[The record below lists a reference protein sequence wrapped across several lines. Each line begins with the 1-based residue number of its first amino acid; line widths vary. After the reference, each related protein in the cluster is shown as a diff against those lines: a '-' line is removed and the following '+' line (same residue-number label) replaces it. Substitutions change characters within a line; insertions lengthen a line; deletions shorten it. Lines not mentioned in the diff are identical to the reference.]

1 MSQKP
6 LTTAGARLDELLKQ
20 RAANGLIRTLS
31 LPGNR
36 IDCCSNDYLGFA
48 RSPLLQQRIAE
59 KTATLKANGTWH
71 EGSGGSRLLAGN
83 TALAEELE
91 QQIAAFHHAE
101 TALLFNS
108 GYDANI
114 GFYSCVPQ
122 RGDTI
127 LYDELV
133 HASIRDGIRLSAAKA
148 WHFPHNDLQAL
159 EQLLQRATGTVYVAV
174 ESIYSMDGDET
185 PLRELAALCEKY
197 GAALCVDEA
206 HAGGVF
212 GENGSGLCDA
222 AGITPQVFGRLFTY
236 GKAFG
241 CHGAAIAGP
250 AVLRNYLVN
259 FSRAFIYTTAL
270 PLHSLV
276 AIQAVYELMPQA
288 EQERKQLQ
296 EHIEYFRTRLSA
308 GTTRLLPAAGPI
320 QCILKPGNE
329 NVRKLAHTIQNP
341 ATGSIGFDV
350 RAILS
355 PTVAAG
361 AERLRICLHAF
372 NTRAELE
379 QLTELLLLHA

>member
-1 MSQKP
+1 MSETP
-6 LTTAGARLDELLKQ
+6 LTTAATRLAAMLKQ
-20 RAANGLIRTLS
+20 REENGLLRSLS
-31 LPGNR
+31 FPSGLA
-36 IDCCSNDYLGFA
+36 DFCSNDYLGFA

-59 KTATLKANGTWH
+59 KNAMLKTNGTWH

-101 TALLFNS
+101 SALLFNS

-133 HASIRDGIRLSAAKA
+133 HASIRDGIRLSAAKS
-148 WHFPHNDLQAL
+148 WHFPHNDLGTL
-159 EQLLQRATGTVYVAV
+159 GDLLKRATGTVYVAV
-174 ESIYSMDGDET
+174 ESLYSMDGDEA
-185 PLRELAALCEKY
+185 PLTELAALCQKY
-197 GAALCVDEA
+197 NAALCVDEA

-222 AGITPQVFGRLFTY
+222 AGISAQVFARLFTY

-259 FSRAFIYTTAL
+259 FSRAFIFTTAL
-270 PLHSLV
+270 PVHSLLS
-276 AIQAVYELMPQA
+276 IQAAYELMPQA
-288 EQERKQLQ
+288 EQERKQLR
-296 EHIEYFRTRLSA
+296 EHIVYFRTRLSA

-329 NVRKLAHTIQNP
+329 NVRKLAHTIQHP
-341 ATGSIGFDV
+341 ATGTNGFDV

>member
-1 MSQKP
+1 MSDKP
-6 LTTAGARLDELLKQ
+6 LATAGARLEALLEQ
-20 RAANGLIRTLS
+20 RAANGLLRSLS

-36 IDCCSNDYLGFA
+36 VDCSSNDYLGFA
-48 RSPLLQQRIAE
+48 RSMQMQQRIAE
-59 KTATLKANGTWH
+59 KAAALKAAGTWY
-71 EGSGGSRLLAGN
+71 EGAGGSRLLTGN

-101 TALLFNS
+101 SALLFNS

-159 EQLLQRATGTVYVAV
+159 EQLLQRATGTAYVAV
-174 ESIYSMDGDET
+174 ESVYSMDGDEA
-185 PLRELAALCEKY
+185 PLRELAGMCEKY

-206 HAGGVF
+206 HAGGIY

-222 AGITPQVFGRLFTY
+222 AGITPRVFARLFTY

-241 CHGAAIAGP
+241 CHGAAIAGS

-270 PLHSLV
+270 PLHSLL
-276 AIQAVYELMPQA
+276 AIQTAYELMPGA
-288 EQERKQLQ
+288 TAARKTLQ
-296 EHIEYFRTRLSA
+296 EHIVYFKTRLSG
-308 GTTRLLPAAGPI
+308 GTTRLLPATGPI

-329 NVRKLAHTIQNP
+329 NVRTLANTIQNP
-341 ATGSIGFDV
+341 AKGIIGFDV

-379 QLTELLLLHA
+379 ELTELLLLHA

>member
-1 MSQKP
+1 MSEKP
-6 LTTAGARLDELLKQ
+6 LTTAAARLAVLLKQ
-20 RAANGLIRTLS
+20 REENGLLRRLETPSGLA
-31 LPGNR
+31 
-36 IDCCSNDYLGFA
+36 DFCSNDYLGFA

-59 KTATLKANGTWH
+59 KTATLKTNGTWH

-83 TALAEELE
+83 TAFAEQLE
-91 QQIAAFHHAE
+91 TGIAAFHGAE
-101 TALLFNS
+101 AALLFNS

-148 WHFPHNDLQAL
+148 WHFPHNDLGAL
-159 EQLLQRATGTVYVAV
+159 EDLLKRATGSVYVAV
-174 ESIYSMDGDET
+174 ESLYSMDGDEA

-197 GAALCVDEA
+197 NAALCVDEA

-212 GENGSGLCDA
+212 GENGSGLCNA
-222 AGITPQVFGRLFTY
+222 AGISAQVFARLFTY

-250 AVLRNYLVN
+250 AVLRNFLVN

-276 AIQAVYELMPQA
+276 AIQAAYELMPHA
-288 EQERKQLQ
+288 GQERKQLQ
-296 EHIEYFRTRLSA
+296 EHIVYFKTRLSA

-320 QCILKPGNE
+320 QCIMKPGNE
-329 NVRKLAHTIQNP
+329 NVRKLAHTIRHPTMYN
-341 ATGSIGFDV
+341 TGFDV
-350 RAILS
+350 KAILS

-361 AERLRICLHAF
+361 AERIRICLHAF
-372 NTRAELE
+372 NTRTELE
-379 QLTELLLLHA
+379 QLTELLLLNT

>member
-1 MSQKP
+1 MSEKP
-6 LTTAGARLDELLKQ
+6 LNTAGARLDELLKQ
-20 RAANGLIRTLS
+20 RAADGLLRTLS

-48 RSPLLQQRIAE
+48 RSPLLQQRIAD
-59 KTATLKANGTWH
+59 KKAALKANGSWN

-83 TALAEELE
+83 TALAMELE
-91 QQIAAFHHAE
+91 QQIATFHHAE
-101 TALLFNS
+101 SALLFNS

-159 EQLLQRATGTVYVAV
+159 EQLLQRATGTVYIAA
-174 ESIYSMDGDET
+174 ESIYSMDGDEA
-185 PLRELAALCEKY
+185 PLRELAALSLKY
-197 GAALCVDEA
+197 NAALCIDEA
-206 HAGGVF
+206 HAGGVS

-222 AGITPQVFGRLFTY
+222 AGITPQVFARLFTY

-241 CHGAAIAGP
+241 CHGAAIVGS
-250 AVLRNYLVN
+250 AVLRNYLIN

-270 PLHSLV
+270 PAHSLV
-276 AIQAVYELMPQA
+276 AIQAAYELMPQA
-288 EQERKQLQ
+288 GAERKVLQ
-296 EHIEYFRTRLSA
+296 EHIAFFRTRLSA
-308 GTTRLLPAAGPI
+308 LSTRLLPAAGPI

-329 NVRKLAHTIQNP
+329 NVRKLAHTIQHP
-341 ATGSIGFDV
+341 ATGTIGFDV

-372 NTRAELE
+372 NTRTELE